1 MTTEAPM
8 RSHGTFSVTQCSRNW
23 LQYMS
28 WLLHQTLLE
37 FVLTRNVFSTWLVLE
52 NLQNVFVIF
61 TSLEIVTYL
70 FVMLTTSNLLMLF
83 FTSLCQS
90 LCLRTYTCTDL
101 LSTICHVL
109 CSVSYVLCYIVYI
122 FMTYFTLITTIR
134 KENPD
139 VHTEGRSFS
148 VWRVNGQVPPKQSC
162 FLSHRSIS

>member
-8 RSHGTFSVTQCSRNW
+8 RSHGTFSVTQCSRSW

-37 FVLTRNVFSTWLVLE
+37 FVLTRNVSSTWLVLD
-52 NLQNVFVIF
+52 NLQKLFVIF
-61 TSLEIVTYL
+61 TSLNIVTYF
-70 FVMLTTSNLLMLF
+70 FVMLTPSTLLMLF

-90 LCLRTYTCTDL
+90 LCLRTYACTDL

-109 CSVSYVLCYIVYI
+109 CSVSYVLCYIAYI
-122 FMTYFTLITTIR
+122 CMTYFTLITTIR

-139 VHTEGRSFS
+139 VHAEGRSSS
-148 VWRVNGQVPPKQSC
+148 VWRVSGQVPPKRSC
-162 FLSHRSIS
+162 FLSHRSNS

>member
-1 MTTEAPM
+1 
-8 RSHGTFSVTQCSRNW
+8 
-23 LQYMS
+23 
-28 WLLHQTLLE
+28 
-37 FVLTRNVFSTWLVLE
+37 
-52 NLQNVFVIF
+52 
-61 TSLEIVTYL
+61 
-70 FVMLTTSNLLMLF
+70 MLTTSNLLMLF

-90 LCLRTYTCTDL
+90 LCLRTYACTDL

-122 FMTYFTLITTIR
+122 CMTYFTLITTIR

-162 FLSHRSIS
+162 FLSHRSISQFLVVSQRRKIKTHTYLASSLCQPPRIPGDVVCYWIRCIDSSA